1 MTVRS
6 VSHPNNLSISTNQ
19 DPSGF
24 LLIMSQYVLSPRH
37 IGTAFI
43 VIFLWGMNF
52 VVIKIGLKDVPPFL
66 LGALRFTLVAFPA
79 ILFLPRP
86 KVPLTYLVA
95 YALTISLGQFAFLF
109 SAMAVGMP
117 AGLASLVLQAQAFF
131 TVGLSALV
139 FGDKLRGSNLIGMLV
154 ASAGLILLGA
164 ASLNNSPH
172 AVSQVTATGFI
183 LTLCAAFSWA
193 SGNVINKKIGSTAVL
208 SMVAWSALIP
218 ILPFL
223 MLSAYFEGID
233 VIEYSLMHLSLSS
246 ALTVLYLAFAA
257 TLIGYT
263 LWGRLLA
270 SLPTHMVAPLTL
282 LVPLVGLS
290 AAWLL
295 LGEALQPTQ
304 ILGASIVMCGLLI
317 NVFGQRLSERMRRAF
332 A

>member
-1 MTVRS
+1 
-6 VSHPNNLSISTNQ
+6 
-19 DPSGF
+19 
-24 LLIMSQYVLSPRH
+24 MSKYVLSPRH
-37 IGTAFI
+37 VGTALI

-52 VVIKIGLKDVPPFL
+52 VVIKIGLKGVPPFL
-66 LGALRFTLVAFPA
+66 LGALRFALVAFPA

-86 KVPLTYLVA
+86 AVPLKYLLA

-139 FGDKLRGSNLIGMLV
+139 FKDKLRASNLSGMLV
-154 ASAGLILLGA
+154 ASIGLILLGM

-172 AVSQVTATGFI
+172 AVSQVTALGFI

-193 SGNVINKKIGSTAVL
+193 SGNVINKKIGPTSVL

-223 MLSAYFEGID
+223 ILSACFEGID
-233 VIEYSLMHLSLSS
+233 VIEYSLIHLSWPS

-263 LWGRLLA
+263 LWGRLL
-270 SLPTHMVAPLTL
+270 SELPTHMVAPLTL
-282 LVPLVGLS
+282 MVPVVGLS
-290 AAWLL
+290 AAWIL
-295 LGEALQPTQ
+295 LGEALTLLQ
-304 ILGASIVMCGLLI
+304 IVGAAIVMFGLLI
-317 NVFGQRLSERMRRAF
+317 NVFGQRLSERMRRTF
-332 A
+332 T

>member
-1 MTVRS
+1 M
-6 VSHPNNLSISTNQ
+6 SHN
-19 DPSGF
+19 
-24 LLIMSQYVLSPRH
+24 VLSPRH
-37 IGTAFI
+37 ISIALI

-52 VVIKIGLKDVPPFL
+52 VVIKIGLIGIPPFL

-86 KVPLTYLVA
+86 KVPLKLLLA

-139 FGDKLRGSNLIGMLV
+139 FGDKLRMANLLGMLI
-154 ASAGLILLGA
+154 ASAGLILLGS
-164 ASLNNSPH
+164 ASLTSFGN
-172 AVSQVTATGFI
+172 QVTLLGFI

-193 SGNVINKKIGSTAVL
+193 SGNVINKKIGATSVL
-208 SMVAWSALIP
+208 SLVAWSALIP
-218 ILPFL
+218 ILPFFL
-223 MLSAYFEGID
+223 LSACFEGID
-233 VIEYSLMHLSLSS
+233 VMTYSLTHLSWSS
-246 ALTVLYLAFAA
+246 VLTVLYLAVAA

-282 LVPLVGLS
+282 LVPVVGLT

-295 LGEALQPTQ
+295 LGETLQPTQ
-304 ILGASIVMCGLLI
+304 LLGAVIVMFGLLV
-317 NVFGQRLSERMRRAF
+317 NVFGQRLSNSVRNVFNRV
-332 A
+332 